1 MQCTETTFLKAS
13 SMTWTVSVHCMY
25 SLPLLYML
33 FVSVYFLNDEIKDQ
47 IASFSSSVRLLSGH
61 I

>member
-1 MQCTETTFLKAS
+1 MQCTETTFFKAS

-25 SLPLLYML
+25 SLPLLL
-33 FVSVYFLNDEIKDQ
+33 FVSVVLNDEIKDQ
-47 IASFSSSVRLLSGH
+47 SASFSSSVKFILSGH

>member
-1 MQCTETTFLKAS
+1 MQCTETTFFKVS

-25 SLPLLYML
+25 SLPLLL
-33 FVSVYFLNDEIKDQ
+33 FVSVVLNDEIKDQ
-47 IASFSSSVRLLSGH
+47 SASFLSSVRFILSGH

>member
-1 MQCTETTFLKAS
+1 MQCTETTFFKAS

-25 SLPLLYML
+25 SLPLLL

-47 IASFSSSVRLLSGH
+47 SASFSSSVKFILSGH